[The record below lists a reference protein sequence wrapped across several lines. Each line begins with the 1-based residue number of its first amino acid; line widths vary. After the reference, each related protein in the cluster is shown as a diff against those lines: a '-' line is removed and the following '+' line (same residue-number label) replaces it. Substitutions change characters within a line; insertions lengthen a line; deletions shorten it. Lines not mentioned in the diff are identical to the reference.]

1 MDILQERWELA
12 MQRIK
17 EISPETMGIYADY
30 IKVCQTLFNGVEQV
44 INEPHTP
51 RNLRKWNELFY
62 RDIKGEQYTSSM
74 ADPAYMNQVFGQKIG
89 SYLCLYYV
97 NFRNAVTAAYE
108 GKLQPIIW
116 QAELFLQLY
125 GILSEEG
132 IGISERSLKETFYY
146 HIHDYDEERMEES
159 MEQMLLPENSSYLM
173 QLIMDRDHKCL
184 DYLYEYGEYITE
196 TEEKTASFLVSL
208 GEEKLAE
215 IASTYTEGYRKGFEI
230 AGIDLTC
237 KKTVQ
242 IRYHIGFEPLVRQAV
257 IQFRAMGLE
266 PVFSRHTNTNATG
279 VYSTSPNRQYQYD
292 HRFDDALY
300 MNKALLANRLHY
312 AENALKKYSK
322 DASAYAGP
330 AVIEVF
336 GEKLFTPES
345 KAENPAY
352 TKEQQTLSVEYKR
365 DYSLL
370 LNRFIPQDSY
380 SFTIIAFPIPDIGK
394 DFEDIFRE
402 TVRVN
407 TLDMDQYRQIQQ
419 HLIDALDQG
428 ETVHVT
434 GRGDNHTD
442 IHIHLHNLK
451 NPEKETNF
459 ENCLADV
466 NIPVGEVFTSP
477 VLQGTTGILH
487 VTHVYLNG
495 LRYEDLCL
503 TFEDGMIREYTCKNY
518 DSEEK
523 NKQYI
528 RENVLF
534 NRDTLPMGEF
544 AIGTNTT
551 AYQMGRKYDIEAKL
565 PILIAEKTGPHFAVG
580 DTCYSMSEDVI
591 LHNPDGKEIIAKE
604 NECSALRTTDPANA
618 YFNCHTDITIPY
630 DELGDIEV
638 FTNDGKTIKLIQ
650 DGRFVL
656 EGTTALNEL
665 LD

>member
-1 MDILQERWELA
+1 M
-12 MQRIK
+12 
-17 EISPETMGIYADY
+17 
-30 IKVCQTLFNGVEQV
+30 
-44 INEPHTP
+44 
-51 RNLRKWNELFY
+51 
-62 RDIKGEQYTSSM
+62 
-74 ADPAYMNQVFGQKIG
+74 
-89 SYLCLYYV
+89 
-97 NFRNAVTAAYE
+97 
-108 GKLQPIIW
+108 
-116 QAELFLQLY
+116 
-125 GILSEEG
+125 
-132 IGISERSLKETFYY
+132 
-146 HIHDYDEERMEES
+146 
-159 MEQMLLPENSSYLM
+159 
-173 QLIMDRDHKCL
+173 
-184 DYLYEYGEYITE
+184 
-196 TEEKTASFLVSL
+196 
-208 GEEKLAE
+208 
-215 IASTYTEGYRKGFEI
+215 
-230 AGIDLTC
+230 
-237 KKTVQ
+237 
-242 IRYHIGFEPLVRQAV
+242 RQAV

-604 NECSALRTTDPANA
+604 NECSALRTTDPASA

>member
-51 RNLRKWNELFY
+51 QNLRKWNELFY

-74 ADPAYMNQVFGQKIG
+74 ADPAYMNQVFGPKIG
-89 SYLCLYYV
+89 PYLCLYYV

-132 IGISERSLKETFYY
+132 SGISERSLKETFYY

-159 MEQMLLPENSSYLM
+159 MEQMLLPEKSSYLM

-604 NECSALRTTDPANA
+604 NECSALRTTDPASA

>member
-132 IGISERSLKETFYY
+132 SGISERSLKETFYY

-159 MEQMLLPENSSYLM
+159 MEQMLLPEKSSYLM

-196 TEEKTASFLVSL
+196 TEEKTTSFLVSL

>member
-132 IGISERSLKETFYY
+132 SGISERSLKETFYY

-159 MEQMLLPENSSYLM
+159 IEQMLLPEKSSYLM

-544 AIGTNTT
+544 AIGPNTT

-604 NECSALRTTDPANA
+604 NECSALRTTDPASA

>member
-132 IGISERSLKETFYY
+132 SGISERSLKETFYY

-159 MEQMLLPENSSYLM
+159 MEQMLLPEKSSYLM

-630 DELGDIEV
+630 YELGDIEV

>member
-17 EISPETMGIYADY
+17 EIAPETMGIYADY

-51 RNLRKWNELFY
+51 QNLRKWNELFY
-62 RDIKGEQYTSSM
+62 RDIKGERYTSSM

-108 GKLQPIIW
+108 GKLQRIIW

-125 GILSEEG
+125 GILSEEDSE
-132 IGISERSLKETFYY
+132 ISERSLKETFYY

-159 MEQMLLPENSSYLM
+159 MEQMLLPEKSSYLM

-322 DASAYAGP
+322 DASSYAGP

-434 GRGDNHTD
+434 GRGDNRTD
-442 IHIHLHNLK
+442 IHIHLHTLK

>member
-1 MDILQERWELA
+1 MDILQERWKLA

-132 IGISERSLKETFYY
+132 SGISERSLKETFYY

-159 MEQMLLPENSSYLM
+159 MEQMLLPEKSSYLM

-196 TEEKTASFLVSL
+196 TEEKTTSFLVSL

>member
-74 ADPAYMNQVFGQKIG
+74 ADPAYMNQVFGPKIG

-132 IGISERSLKETFYY
+132 SGISERSLKETFYY

-159 MEQMLLPENSSYLM
+159 MEQMLLPEKSSYLM

-604 NECSALRTTDPANA
+604 NECSALRTTDPASA

>member
-159 MEQMLLPENSSYLM
+159 MEQMLLPEKSSYLM

-407 TLDMDQYRQIQQ
+407 TLDMDQYRQLQQ

-518 DSEEK
+518 DSEKK

-604 NECSALRTTDPANA
+604 NECSALRTTDPASA

>member
-74 ADPAYMNQVFGQKIG
+74 ADPAYMNQVFGPKTG

-132 IGISERSLKETFYY
+132 SGISERSLKETFYY

-159 MEQMLLPENSSYLM
+159 MEQMLLPEKSSYLM

-196 TEEKTASFLVSL
+196 TEEKTASFLMSL

>member
-51 RNLRKWNELFY
+51 QNLRKWNELFY
-62 RDIKGEQYTSSM
+62 RDIKGERYTSSM
-74 ADPAYMNQVFGQKIG
+74 ADPTYMNQVFGQKTG

-132 IGISERSLKETFYY
+132 RGISERSLKETFYY

-159 MEQMLLPENSSYLM
+159 MEQMLLPEKSSYLM

-604 NECSALRTTDPANA
+604 NECSALRTTDPASA

>member
-132 IGISERSLKETFYY
+132 SGISERSLKETFYY

-159 MEQMLLPENSSYLM
+159 MEQMLLPEKSSYLM

-215 IASTYTEGYRKGFEI
+215 IASTYTEGYKKGFEI

-604 NECSALRTTDPANA
+604 NECSALRTTDPTSA

-638 FTNDGKTIKLIQ
+638 FTNDGKAIKLIQ

>member
-1 MDILQERWELA
+1 M
-12 MQRIK
+12 
-17 EISPETMGIYADY
+17 PT
-30 IKVCQTLFNGVEQV
+30 
-44 INEPHTP
+44 
-51 RNLRKWNELFY
+51 
-62 RDIKGEQYTSSM
+62 
-74 ADPAYMNQVFGQKIG
+74 
-89 SYLCLYYV
+89 
-97 NFRNAVTAAYE
+97 
-108 GKLQPIIW
+108 
-116 QAELFLQLY
+116 
-125 GILSEEG
+125 
-132 IGISERSLKETFYY
+132 
-146 HIHDYDEERMEES
+146 
-159 MEQMLLPENSSYLM
+159 
-173 QLIMDRDHKCL
+173 
-184 DYLYEYGEYITE
+184 
-196 TEEKTASFLVSL
+196 
-208 GEEKLAE
+208 
-215 IASTYTEGYRKGFEI
+215 
-230 AGIDLTC
+230 
-237 KKTVQ
+237 
-242 IRYHIGFEPLVRQAV
+242 
-257 IQFRAMGLE
+257 
-266 PVFSRHTNTNATG
+266 
-279 VYSTSPNRQYQYD
+279 
-292 HRFDDALY
+292 
-300 MNKALLANRLHY
+300 RLHY

-451 NPEKETNF
+451 NPAKETNF

-477 VLQGTTGILH
+477 VLPRNRSVVLH

>member
-62 RDIKGEQYTSSM
+62 RDIKGERYTSSM

-132 IGISERSLKETFYY
+132 SGISERSLKETFYY

-159 MEQMLLPENSSYLM
+159 MEQMLLPEKSSYLM

-336 GEKLFTPES
+336 GEKLFTPKS

-544 AIGTNTT
+544 AIGTNIT

-604 NECSALRTTDPANA
+604 NECSALRTTDPASA

>member
-62 RDIKGEQYTSSM
+62 RDIKGERYTSSM
-74 ADPAYMNQVFGQKIG
+74 ADPAYMNQVFGQKTG

-132 IGISERSLKETFYY
+132 SGISERSLKETFYY

-159 MEQMLLPENSSYLM
+159 MEQMLLPEKSSYLM

-604 NECSALRTTDPANA
+604 NECSALRTTDPASA

>member
-51 RNLRKWNELFY
+51 QNLRKWNELFY

-159 MEQMLLPENSSYLM
+159 MEQMLLPEKSSYLM

-196 TEEKTASFLVSL
+196 TEEKTASFLMSL

-242 IRYHIGFEPLVRQAV
+242 IRYHIGFEPLVRKAV

-604 NECSALRTTDPANA
+604 NECSALRTTDPASA

>member
-12 MQRIK
+12 MERIG
-17 EISPETMGIYADY
+17 EITPETMGIYGDY
-30 IKVCQTLFNGVEQV
+30 IKACQTLFNGVKQV
-44 INEPHTP
+44 ISEPHTP
-51 RNLRKWNELFY
+51 KNLRKWNELFY
-62 RDIKGEQYTSSM
+62 QDIKGEQYASSM
-74 ADPAYMNQVFGQKIG
+74 ADPAYMEQIFGKKTG
-89 SYLCLYYV
+89 AYLCLYYV
-97 NFRNAVTAAYE
+97 NFRNVITAAYE
-108 GKLQPIIW
+108 RKMHRMIW

-125 GILSEEG
+125 GILSEEEEV
-132 IGISERSLKETFYY
+132 SERSLKETFYY

-159 MEQMLLPENSSYLM
+159 IEQMLLLEKSSYLM
-173 QLIMDRDHKCL
+173 ELIMDRDHKNL

-196 TEEKTASFLVSL
+196 TEEKTAAFLMSL
-208 GEEKLAE
+208 GEEKLSE
-215 IASTYTEGYRKGFEI
+215 IASTYTEGYKKGFEI
-230 AGIDLTC
+230 AGIDLSQ

-257 IQFRAMGLE
+257 KQFRAMGLE

-312 AENALKKYSK
+312 AENALKQYSK
-322 DASAYAGP
+322 EASAYAGP

-336 GEKLFTPES
+336 GETLFKPES

-352 TKEQQTLSVEYKR
+352 TKEQQELSVEYKR

-380 SFTIIAFPIPDIGK
+380 SFTIIAFPIPDIGD

-402 TVRVN
+402 TVQVN

-428 ETVHVT
+428 ESVHVT
-434 GRGDNHTD
+434 GRGNNRTD
-442 IHIHLHNLK
+442 IRIHLHTLK
-451 NPEKETNF
+451 DPQKETNF

-477 VLQGTTGILH
+477 VLQGTNGTLH

-503 TFEDGMIREYTCKNY
+503 TFKDGMIREYTCKNY

-523 NKQYI
+523 NKQFI

-580 DTCYSMSEDVI
+580 DTCYSMSEDVV

-604 NECSALRTTDPANA
+604 NECSAMRTTDPAKA

>member
-51 RNLRKWNELFY
+51 QNLRKWNELFY

-74 ADPAYMNQVFGQKIG
+74 SDPAYMNQVFGQKTG

-132 IGISERSLKETFYY
+132 RGISERSLKETFYY

-159 MEQMLLPENSSYLM
+159 IEQMLLPEKSSYLM

-380 SFTIIAFPIPDIGK
+380 SFTIITFPIPDIGK

-604 NECSALRTTDPANA
+604 NECSALRTTDPASA

>member
-1 MDILQERWELA
+1 M
-12 MQRIK
+12 
-17 EISPETMGIYADY
+17 PE
-30 IKVCQTLFNGVEQV
+30 
-44 INEPHTP
+44 
-51 RNLRKWNELFY
+51 
-62 RDIKGEQYTSSM
+62 
-74 ADPAYMNQVFGQKIG
+74 
-89 SYLCLYYV
+89 
-97 NFRNAVTAAYE
+97 
-108 GKLQPIIW
+108 
-116 QAELFLQLY
+116 
-125 GILSEEG
+125 
-132 IGISERSLKETFYY
+132 
-146 HIHDYDEERMEES
+146 
-159 MEQMLLPENSSYLM
+159 
-173 QLIMDRDHKCL
+173 
-184 DYLYEYGEYITE
+184 
-196 TEEKTASFLVSL
+196 
-208 GEEKLAE
+208 
-215 IASTYTEGYRKGFEI
+215 
-230 AGIDLTC
+230 
-237 KKTVQ
+237 
-242 IRYHIGFEPLVRQAV
+242 
-257 IQFRAMGLE
+257 
-266 PVFSRHTNTNATG
+266 
-279 VYSTSPNRQYQYD
+279 
-292 HRFDDALY
+292 
-300 MNKALLANRLHY
+300 
-312 AENALKKYSK
+312 
-322 DASAYAGP
+322 
-330 AVIEVF
+330 
-336 GEKLFTPES
+336 
-345 KAENPAY
+345 ENPAY

-495 LRYEDLCL
+495 LRYENLCL

-604 NECSALRTTDPANA
+604 NECSALRTTDPASA

>member
-74 ADPAYMNQVFGQKIG
+74 ADPAYMNQVFGPKIG
-89 SYLCLYYV
+89 PYLCLYYV

-132 IGISERSLKETFYY
+132 SGISERSLKETFYY

-159 MEQMLLPENSSYLM
+159 MEQMLLPEKSSYLM

-208 GEEKLAE
+208 GEEKLTE

-604 NECSALRTTDPANA
+604 NECSALRTTDPASA